1 VENRT
6 LSKKKYHCA
15 YIYVCVLTINPGE
28 NEPKFACPLFQVSYV
43 FINGN
48 TYSQADSDQTS
59 IKRHVPV
66 T

>member
-1 VENRT
+1 M
-6 LSKKKYHCA
+6 
-15 YIYVCVLTINPGE
+15 
-28 NEPKFACPLFQVSYV
+28 FACPLFQVSYV

-66 T
+66 MWPWDTTSSEKKWKRNYTLD